1 VSLRSFLGSVSEHG
15 ARDIG
20 GSTSHA
26 VRDAISRFAIF
37 FGIVLAGAIFSLLS
51 PTFLTPTNLFNVA
64 RTMSIDGMLAVGMTF
79 VILGRGIDL
88 SVGSILALSGA
99 TAVLLI
105 PIIGL
110 SLAVGA
116 AIVTGAV
123 IGIVNGGAITLLSI
137 QPFVAT
143 LAMMVIVRGLTFFAT
158 GGYPILVSSKSFEFI
173 GNGHIGAV
181 PVPIFVFIA
190 VVLFGYIALNHTRLG
205 PQIYA
210 LGGDPEAARR
220 FGVNTNRVTV
230 ISYMICGLLAA
241 AGGVV
246 LAGRLASASP
256 LAGTGY
262 ELDAIAAV
270 VIGGTSLSGDRGS
283 VMGTVG
289 GVAIIAIMNNG
300 LDLLDVDPN
309 YQLVIKGLIILL
321 AVSIDAYF
329 HKQRQ

>member
-1 VSLRSFLGSVSEHG
+1 VSIRSSLGSIPEQG
-15 ARDIG
+15 ARDRRG
-20 GSTSHA
+20 NTPQA
-26 VRDAISRFAIF
+26 VKDAASRFAIF
-37 FGIVLAGAIFSLLS
+37 FGILLASAIFSLLS
-51 PTFLTPTNLFNVA
+51 PAFLTLTNLFNVA
-64 RTMSIDGMLAVGMTF
+64 RIMSIDGMLAVGMTF

-88 SVGSILALSGA
+88 SVGSTLALSGA

-105 PIIGL
+105 PAVGL
-110 SLAVGA
+110 PLAVGV
-116 AIVTGAV
+116 AIVTGAI
-123 IGIVNGGAITLLSI
+123 IGIINGAVITLLSI

-143 LAMMVIVRGLTFFAT
+143 LATMVIVRGLTFFAT

-173 GNGHIGAV
+173 GNGYVGPV
-181 PVPIFVFIA
+181 PLPIFVFIA
-190 VVLFGYIALNHTRLG
+190 LVLLGYIALNHTTLG
-205 PQIYA
+205 PRIYA

-241 AGGVV
+241 AGGIV

-256 LAGTGY
+256 VAGSGY

-270 VIGGTSLSGDRGS
+270 VIGGTSLSGGRGS
-283 VMGTVG
+283 IIGTVG

-329 HKQRQ
+329 HKQRE

>member
-1 VSLRSFLGSVSEHG
+1 
-15 ARDIG
+15 
-20 GSTSHA
+20 
-26 VRDAISRFAIF
+26 
-37 FGIVLAGAIFSLLS
+37 
-51 PTFLTPTNLFNVA
+51 
-64 RTMSIDGMLAVGMTF
+64 
-79 VILGRGIDL
+79 
-88 SVGSILALSGA
+88 
-99 TAVLLI
+99 
-105 PIIGL
+105 
-110 SLAVGA
+110 
-116 AIVTGAV
+116 
-123 IGIVNGGAITLLSI
+123 
-137 QPFVAT
+137 
-143 LAMMVIVRGLTFFAT
+143 
-158 GGYPILVSSKSFEFI
+158 
-173 GNGHIGAV
+173 V

-270 VIGGTSLSGDRGS
+270 VIGGTSLSGGRGS